1 MRLRS
6 AVDQEIR
13 DLIHKHGRITFAQF
27 MQACLYSP
35 QGGFYSSR
43 GTRISTHFG
52 TSPASHPVFGALIA
66 RQLEQMWHLLGDP
79 PVFHVLEVGSGDGA
93 LAQAIVQACGRM
105 APRLAQVL
113 YYVAA
118 DYEPRWLPSPAHTF
132 AWDHGTGDGMAPA
145 TVSAE
150 GAQLNVPPFPATAWA
165 EGAQLNG
172 RPSPSR
178 RAALLGVQRVK
189 TEGLRAFRHIVGCI
203 LCNELIDNF
212 PVHRFAIQGGRV
224 KEVFVTLAGGHLTE
238 VLDEPSS
245 PRIAERLTSLGLFP
259 ATASAEGAQLH
270 VPPFPATASAEG
282 GQFNGPPSL
291 PEGYRGEVN
300 LAMEDWTSQLAQALD
315 RGFILTIDYGQLA
328 TDLYSHQN
336 NQGTLVCYHRHV
348 VSSDPYQ
355 HIGHQDITC
364 QADFTSLMRLGD
376 RHGLATVGYTLQ
388 SQFLTNL
395 GFSSFFDALQTQGLS
410 AARTALSRMAM
421 MALVDPEEYG
431 DFKVLAQAK
440 GHGLGSELLGFKSQG
455 T

>member
-6 AVDQEIR
+6 AVDQEIKA
-13 DLIHKHGRITFAQF
+13 LIHKHGRITFAQF
-27 MQACLYSP
+27 MQTCLYSP
-35 QGGFYSSR
+35 HGGFYSSR

-52 TSPASHPVFGALIA
+52 TSPTSHPVFGALLA

-79 PVFHVLEVGSGDGA
+79 PVFHVIEVGSGDGA
-93 LAQAIVQACGRM
+93 LAQAIVHACWRM

-118 DYEPRWLPSPAHTF
+118 DYEPRWLHSPDHTF
-132 AWDHGTGDGMAPA
+132 AWDNGTGDGM
-145 TVSAE
+145 
-150 GAQLNVPPFPATAWA
+150 F
-165 EGAQLNG
+165 
-172 RPSPSR
+172 PSR
-178 RAALLGVQRVK
+178 RDALLGVQRVK
-189 TEGLRAFRHIVGCI
+189 TEGLRAFRNVVGCI

-224 KEVFVTLAGGHLTE
+224 KEVFVTSAGGHLTE

-245 PRIAERLTSLGLFP
+245 PRIEERLTSLGLFP
-259 ATASAEGAQLH
+259 ATASAEGRQL
-270 VPPFPATASAEG
+270 
-282 GQFNGPPSL
+282 NGAPSL

-300 LAMEDWTSQLAQALD
+300 LAMEDWTGQLARALD
-315 RGFILTIDYGQLA
+315 RGFVLTIDYGQLA
-328 TDLYSHQN
+328 TDLYSLQN

-355 HIGHQDITC
+355 HLGQQDITC
-364 QADFTSLMRLGD
+364 QVDFTSLMRLGD
-376 RHGLATVGYTLQ
+376 RHGLATVGYALQ

-395 GFSSFFDALQTQGLS
+395 GFSSFIEALQTQSLS

-421 MALVDPEEYG
+421 MTLVDPDEYG

-440 GHGLGSELLGFKSQG
+440 GYRLGMDLLGFARQG

>member
-1 MRLRS
+1 MAYWLFWEMRLRS

-13 DLIHKHGRITFAQF
+13 ELIQKHGRITFAQF

-35 QGGFYSSR
+35 HGGFYSSR
-43 GTRISTHFG
+43 GNRISTHFG
-52 TSPASHPVFGALIA
+52 TSPTSHPVFGALIA

-79 PVFHVLEVGSGDGA
+79 PVFHVIEVGSGDGA
-93 LAQAIVQACGRM
+93 LAQSIVHACGRM

-118 DYEPRWLPSPAHTF
+118 DYEPRWSQAPDHTF
-132 AWDHGTGDGMAPA
+132 DWNNGTGDGM
-145 TVSAE
+145 
-150 GAQLNVPPFPATAWA
+150 
-165 EGAQLNG
+165 
-172 RPSPSR
+172 SPSR
-178 RAALLGVQRVK
+178 RDVILGVQRVK
-189 TEGLRAFRHIVGCI
+189 TEGLRAFRNVVGCI

-224 KEVFVTLAGGHLTE
+224 KEVFVTSAGGHLTE

-259 ATASAEGAQLH
+259 ATASAEGRQL
-270 VPPFPATASAEG
+270 
-282 GQFNGPPSL
+282 NGAPSL
-291 PEGYRGEVN
+291 PEAYRGEVN
-300 LAMEDWTSQLAQALD
+300 LALEDWTGQLAKALD

-328 TDLYSHQN
+328 TDLYSLQN
-336 NQGTLVCYHRHV
+336 HQGTLVCYHRHV

-355 HIGHQDITC
+355 HIGQQDITC
-364 QADFTSLMRLGD
+364 QVDFTSLMRLGD
-376 RHGLATVGYTLQ
+376 RHGLATVGYALQ

-395 GFSSFFDALQTQGLS
+395 GFSSCLEALQTQGLS

-421 MALVDPEEYG
+421 MTLVDPDEFG
-431 DFKVLAQAK
+431 NFKVLAQAK
-440 GHGLGSELLGFKSQG
+440 EHGLGIDLLGFERQG

>member
-6 AVDQEIR
+6 AVHQEIR
-13 DLIHKHGRITFAQF
+13 DLIQKNRRITFAQF
-27 MQACLYSP
+27 MQVCLYSP
-35 QGGFYSSR
+35 RGGFYASR
-43 GTRISTHFG
+43 GNRISTHFG
-52 TSPASHPVFGALIA
+52 TSPTSHPVFGALIA

-79 PVFHVLEVGSGDGA
+79 PVFHVIEVGSGDGA
-93 LAQAIVQACGRM
+93 LAQSIVDACWRM
-105 APRLAQVL
+105 APQFAQVL

-118 DYEPRWLPSPAHTF
+118 DYEPCWLQSRDHTF
-132 AWDHGTGDGMAPA
+132 DWYNGTGDWM
-145 TVSAE
+145 
-150 GAQLNVPPFPATAWA
+150 
-165 EGAQLNG
+165 
-172 RPSPSR
+172 SPSR
-178 RAALLGVQRVK
+178 QDAILGIQRVK
-189 TEGLRAFRHIVGCI
+189 AEGLRAFRNVVGCI

-224 KEVFVTLAGGHLTE
+224 KEVFVTLEEGNLTE

-245 PRIAERLTSLGLFP
+245 PRIEKKLTSLGL
-259 ATASAEGAQLH
+259 
-270 VPPFPATASAEG
+270 
-282 GQFNGPPSL
+282 SL
-291 PEGYRGEVN
+291 AEGYRGEVN
-300 LAMEDWTSQLAQALD
+300 LALEDWTCQLSRALD

-328 TDLYSHQN
+328 TDLYSPQN
-336 NQGTLVCYHRHV
+336 SQGTLVCYNRHV

-355 HIGHQDITC
+355 HIGQQDITC
-364 QADFTSLMRLGD
+364 QVDFTSLMRLGD

-395 GFSSFFDALQTQGLS
+395 GFSSFLDALQTQGLS

-440 GHGLGSELLGFKSQG
+440 ENGLGIELLGFESQA

>member
-1 MRLRS
+1 
-6 AVDQEIR
+6 
-13 DLIHKHGRITFAQF
+13 
-27 MQACLYSP
+27 
-35 QGGFYSSR
+35 
-43 GTRISTHFG
+43 
-52 TSPASHPVFGALIA
+52 
-66 RQLEQMWHLLGDP
+66 MWHLLGDP

-118 DYEPRWLPSPAHTF
+118 DYEPRWLPSPDHTF
-132 AWDHGTGDGMAPA
+132 AWEHGTGDEL
-145 TVSAE
+145 S
-150 GAQLNVPPFPATAWA
+150 L
-165 EGAQLNG
+165 
-172 RPSPSR
+172 R
-178 RAALLGVQRVK
+178 RRDTLMGVQSVK
-189 TEGLRAFRHIVGCI
+189 TEGLQAFRKVAGCI

-224 KEVFVTLAGGHLTE
+224 KEVFVTLAGENLTE

-245 PRIAERLTSLGLFP
+245 PRLEEWLTSLGVF
-259 ATASAEGAQLH
+259 S
-270 VPPFPATASAEG
+270 ATASAEG
-282 GQFNGPPSL
+282 GQLHGPPFL

-300 LAMEDWTSQLAQALD
+300 LAMEDWTGQLAQALD

-328 TDLYSHQN
+328 TDLYSHRN

-355 HIGHQDITC
+355 HIGQQDITC
-364 QADFTSLMRLGD
+364 QVDFTSLMRLGD
-376 RHGLATVGYTLQ
+376 RHGLATVGYTRQ
-388 SQFLTNL
+388 RQFLTNL
-395 GFSSFFDALQTQGLS
+395 GFASCLEALQMQGLS

-421 MALVDPEEYG
+421 LALVDPEEYG

-440 GHGLGSELLGFKSQG
+440 GQGLDSELLGFACQG

>member
-1 MRLRS
+1 MRLHS

-13 DLIHKHGRITFAQF
+13 SLIQKHGRITFAQF

-35 QGGFYSSR
+35 HGGFYSAR
-43 GTRISTHFG
+43 HTRISTHFG
-52 TSPASHPVFGALIA
+52 TSPTSHPVFGALIA
-66 RQLEQMWHLLGDP
+66 RQLAQMWHLLGDP
-79 PVFHVLEVGSGDGA
+79 PVFHVLEVGAGDGA
-93 LAQAIVQACGRM
+93 LAHSIVQACWRM
-105 APRLAQVL
+105 APRLAQAL

-118 DYEPRWLPSPAHTF
+118 DYEPRWLPSPAYTF
-132 AWDHGTGDGMAPA
+132 AWDHGTGDGMSP
-145 TVSAE
+145 
-150 GAQLNVPPFPATAWA
+150 
-165 EGAQLNG
+165 G
-172 RPSPSR
+172 RR
-178 RAALLGVQRVK
+178 DALVGVQRVK
-189 TEGLRAFRHIVGCI
+189 TEGLRAFRNVVGCI

-224 KEVFVTLAGGHLTE
+224 KEIFVTLAGGNLTE

-245 PRIAERLTSLGLFP
+245 PRIEERLTSLGLFP
-259 ATASAEGAQLH
+259 ATASAEGRQL
-270 VPPFPATASAEG
+270 
-282 GQFNGPPSL
+282 NGAPSL

-300 LAMEDWTSQLAQALD
+300 LAMEDWTGQLAQALD

-364 QADFTSLMRLGD
+364 QVDFTSLMRLGD
-376 RHGLATVGYTLQ
+376 RHGLATVGYALQ

-395 GFSSFFDALQTQGLS
+395 GFSSCLDALQTQGLS

-440 GHGLGSELLGFKSQG
+440 GHGLGMDLLGFERQG

>member
-1 MRLRS
+1 LRS

-13 DLIHKHGRITFAQF
+13 ALIHKHGRITFAQF
-27 MQACLYSP
+27 MQVCLYSP
-35 QGGFYSSR
+35 HGGFYSSR
-43 GTRISTHFG
+43 GTRISAHFG
-52 TSPASHPVFGALIA
+52 TSPTSHPVFGALLA

-79 PVFHVLEVGSGDGA
+79 PVFHVIEVGAGDGA
-93 LAQAIVQACGRM
+93 LAQSIVQACWRM

-118 DYEPRWLPSPAHTF
+118 DYEPRWLPSPDHPL
-132 AWDHGTGDGMAPA
+132 AWDHGTGDGMSPA

-150 GAQLNVPPFPATAWA
+150 GR
-165 EGAQLNG
+165 QLNG
-172 RPSPSR
+172 APSPSR
-178 RAALLGVQRVK
+178 RDALLGVQRVK
-189 TEGLRAFRHIVGCI
+189 TEGLRAFRKVVGCI

-224 KEVFVTLAGGHLTE
+224 KEVFVTLAGETLTE

-245 PRIAERLTSLGLFP
+245 PRIEERLASLGL
-259 ATASAEGAQLH
+259 
-270 VPPFPATASAEG
+270 
-282 GQFNGPPSL
+282 SL
-291 PEGYRGEVN
+291 TEGYRGEVN
-300 LAMEDWTSQLAQALD
+300 LAMEDWTGQLAQALD

-328 TDLYSHQN
+328 TDHYSLQN

-355 HIGHQDITC
+355 HIGQQDITC
-364 QADFTSLMRLGD
+364 QVDFTSLIRLGD

-388 SQFLTNL
+388 RQFLTNL
-395 GFSSFFDALQTQGLS
+395 GFSSCLDALQTQGLS

-421 MALVDPEEYG
+421 MALVDPDEYG

-440 GHGLGSELLGFKSQG
+440 GHGVGIRHYRF
-455 T
+455 

>member
-1 MRLRS
+1 MRVRS

-13 DLIHKHGRITFAQF
+13 ALIQKHGRITFAQF

-35 QGGFYSSR
+35 HGGFYSAK

-52 TSPASHPVFGALIA
+52 TSPTSHPVFGALIA

-118 DYEPRWLPSPAHTF
+118 DYEPRWLPSPDHPF
-132 AWDHGTGDGMAPA
+132 AWDNGTGDGMSPA

-150 GAQLNVPPFPATAWA
+150 GC
-165 EGAQLNG
+165 QLNG
-172 RPSPSR
+172 APSPSR
-178 RAALLGVQRVK
+178 RDALLGVQRVK
-189 TEGLRAFRHIVGCI
+189 TEGLRAFRKVVGCI

-212 PVHRFAIQGGRV
+212 PVHRFAIHGGRV
-224 KEVFVTLAGGHLTE
+224 KEVFVTSAGGHLTE

-245 PRIAERLTSLGLFP
+245 PRIEERLTSLGLSP
-259 ATASAEGAQLH
+259 
-270 VPPFPATASAEG
+270 
-282 GQFNGPPSL
+282 

-300 LAMEDWTSQLAQALD
+300 LAMEDWTGQLAQALD

-328 TDLYSHQN
+328 TDLYSRQN

-355 HIGHQDITC
+355 RIGQQDITC
-364 QADFTSLMRLGD
+364 QVDFTSLMRLGD
-376 RHGLATVGYTLQ
+376 RHGLATVGYALQ
-388 SQFLTNL
+388 NQFLTNL
-395 GFSSFFDALQTQGLS
+395 GFSSCLDALQTQGLS
-410 AARTALSRMAM
+410 AARTALSHMAM
-421 MALVDPEEYG
+421 MTLVDPEEYG

-440 GHGLGSELLGFKSQG
+440 GHGVGIALLGFAPQG
-455 T
+455 K

>member
-1 MRLRS
+1 MAYWPLGEMRLRS

-35 QGGFYSSR
+35 HGGFYSSR

-52 TSPASHPVFGALIA
+52 TSPTSHPVFGALIA

-93 LAQAIVQACGRM
+93 LAQAIVHACGRM

-118 DYEPRWLPSPAHTF
+118 DYEPRWLPSPDHPF
-132 AWDHGTGDGMAPA
+132 AWDNGTGDGMSPA

-150 GAQLNVPPFPATAWA
+150 GFRAAISTSARHQLNGAPFPATVSA
-165 EGAQLNG
+165 EGRQLNG
-172 RPSPSR
+172 
-178 RAALLGVQRVK
+178 A
-189 TEGLRAFRHIVGCI
+189 
-203 LCNELIDNF
+203 
-212 PVHRFAIQGGRV
+212 
-224 KEVFVTLAGGHLTE
+224 
-238 VLDEPSS
+238 
-245 PRIAERLTSLGLFP
+245 
-259 ATASAEGAQLH
+259 
-270 VPPFPATASAEG
+270 
-282 GQFNGPPSL
+282 PSL
-291 PEGYRGEVN
+291 TEGYRGEVN
-300 LAMEDWTSQLAQALD
+300 LAMEDWTGQLSRALD

-328 TDLYSHQN
+328 TDLYSLQN

-355 HIGHQDITC
+355 HIGHQDMTC
-364 QADFTSLMRLGD
+364 QVDFTSLMRLGD
-376 RHGLATVGYTLQ
+376 RHGLATVGYALQ
-388 SQFLTNL
+388 RQFLTNL
-395 GFSSFFDALQTQGLS
+395 GFASCLDALPTQGLS

-421 MALVDPEEYG
+421 MTLIDPDEYG

-440 GHGLGSELLGFKSQG
+440 GHEVGMELLGFARQG

>member
-13 DLIHKHGRITFAQF
+13 ALIQKHGRITFAQF

-35 QGGFYSSR
+35 HGGFYSAR

-52 TSPASHPVFGALIA
+52 TSPTSHPVFGALIA

-79 PVFHVLEVGSGDGA
+79 PVFHVIEVGSGDGA
-93 LAQAIVQACGRM
+93 LAQAIVHACWRM

-132 AWDHGTGDGMAPA
+132 DWDNGTGDGI
-145 TVSAE
+145 
-150 GAQLNVPPFPATAWA
+150 
-165 EGAQLNG
+165 
-172 RPSPSR
+172 SPSGR
-178 RAALLGVQRVK
+178 DVILGVQRVK
-189 TEGLRAFRHIVGCI
+189 TEGLRAFRNVVGCI

-212 PVHRFAIQGGRV
+212 PVHRFVIQGGSV
-224 KEVFVTLAGGHLTE
+224 KEVFVTSAGGHLTE

-245 PRIAERLTSLGLFP
+245 PRIAERLSSLG
-259 ATASAEGAQLH
+259 
-270 VPPFPATASAEG
+270 V
-282 GQFNGPPSL
+282 SL

-300 LAMEDWTSQLAQALD
+300 LAMEDWTGQLSRALD

-328 TDLYSHQN
+328 TDLYSLQN

-348 VSSDPYQ
+348 VSRDPYQ
-355 HIGHQDITC
+355 DIGHQDMTC
-364 QADFTSLMRLGD
+364 QVDFTSLMRLGD
-376 RHGLATVGYTLQ
+376 RHGLATVGYALQ
-388 SQFLTNL
+388 RQFLTNL
-395 GFSSFFDALQTQGLS
+395 GFSSCLDALQTQGLS

-440 GHGLGSELLGFKSQG
+440 GHGVGTALLGFARQG